1 MSSKNCKKIVYAQ
14 FSNKGV
20 NKMAKRRKHTGAL
33 SAVLIIAAMI
43 IGIIIGIMIGKN
55 MGSDATVQP
64 SESEK
69 QTIENPIVD
78 ETEAITESPSE
89 TVSESVPETESTPIV
104 GELEIGEV
112 VLRVDDNVVTMD
124 EMNYYLYSVR
134 DYYVT
139 LYGEEPWGQT
149 MDDGRTV
156 AEQAKEQLLKDRVEA
171 MLLVNHASEYGVELS
186 AEMKAEYADSAHAYI
201 AGLGADI
208 CEQFGLK
215 ASAVAGVYSDNE
227 ICNQVHIL
235 IDEQLRSEIKEQN
248 TDITD
253 EALEQAVMD
262 AYNDLLDQWKSEAVI
277 ETTEIWDS
285 IVVGSVG

>member
-1 MSSKNCKKIVYAQ
+1 
-14 FSNKGV
+14 
-20 NKMAKRRKHTGAL
+20 MAKQRKHTGAL

-43 IGIIIGIMIGKN
+43 IGILIGIIIGKS
-55 MGSDATVQP
+55 MGDKDVQQP
-64 SESEK
+64 EESIKQTTGSPVVDESEI
-69 QTIENPIVD
+69 Q
-78 ETEAITESPSE
+78 TESENIAE
-89 TVSESVPETESTPIV
+89 TVPETETEPAE
-104 GELEIGEV
+104 GNLEIDEI
-112 VLRVDDNVVTMD
+112 VLKVDDHVVTME

-156 AEQAKEQLLKDRVEA
+156 AEHAKDQLLNDQVET
-171 MLLVNHASEYGVELS
+171 MLLVNHASDYGIELT
-186 AEMKAEYADSAHAYI
+186 AEMKAQFADSAHEYI

-215 ASAVAGVYSDNE
+215 ASAVAAVYSDNE
-227 ICNQVHIL
+227 IRNQVYL
-235 IDEQLRSEIKEQN
+235 TMSEQLSSQIKEQN
-248 TDITD
+248 SDITD

-262 AYNDLLDQWKSEAVI
+262 AYNDLIDQWKSEAMV